1 MSTTHTSPTEAS
13 ELPAHEPAA
22 TERQATAPAVSV
34 VIATHNR
41 PELLRRAIDAVLAQ
55 EYDGPIDIAVV
66 FDQTEPD
73 QSLVQTGDR
82 RSVAVMPNS
91 RTPGLPGGRNT
102 GINATSAEL
111 IAFCDDDDEWMPGKL
126 AAQARVFAEHP
137 DVTFCTTGIV
147 INFEGART
155 DRPSQVDELTVE
167 LLVHDRLT
175 EAHPSSFVFRRSIID
190 RIGLV
195 DEVIPGGYSE
205 DYDFLLRAARDGR
218 VLCLPTPMVNIKW
231 GRTSYF
237 TTRWRT
243 IVDAQR
249 YLMDKHPEF
258 RQHRRAEART
268 RGQIAFALAALG
280 ERRAGAGRDRTH
292 PCSVAAREALARRAA
307 RHVADRLGRSRA
319 RARPQDRARDLT
331 WHSLSDVPRC

>member
-1 MSTTHTSPTEAS
+1 VTDTDSS
-13 ELPAHEPAA
+13 AA
-22 TERQATAPAVSV
+22 APSGAQSVSV
-34 VIATHNR
+34 VIATRDR
-41 PELLRRAIDAVLAQ
+41 PELLRRAIAAVLAQ
-55 EYDGPIDIAVV
+55 DYDGAIDIAVV

-82 RSVAVMPNS
+82 RSVAVMANTN
-91 RTPGLPGGRNT
+91 TPGLPGGRNT
-102 GINATSAEL
+102 GIKATSGEL
-111 IAFCDDDDEWMPGKL
+111 IAFCDDDDEWLPGKL
-126 AAQARVFAEHP
+126 AAQAAVFAQRP

-147 INFEGART
+147 IDFDGTRT

-205 DYDFLLRAARDGR
+205 DYDFLIRAARDGR
-218 VLCLPTPMVNIKW
+218 IVCLRTPLVSIKW

-237 TTRWRT
+237 ATRWRM

-249 YLMDKHPEF
+249 YLMNKHPEF
-258 RQHRRAEART
+258 RQHRRAEARI

-280 ERRAGAGRDRTH
+280 ERRA
-292 PCSVAAREALARRAA
+292 ALAEIGRTIWRWPLEKRWPVALLVTG
-307 RHVADRLGRSRA
+307 RIVSADRALEIAHKTGRGI
-319 RARPQDRARDLT
+319 
-331 WHSLSDVPRC
+331 